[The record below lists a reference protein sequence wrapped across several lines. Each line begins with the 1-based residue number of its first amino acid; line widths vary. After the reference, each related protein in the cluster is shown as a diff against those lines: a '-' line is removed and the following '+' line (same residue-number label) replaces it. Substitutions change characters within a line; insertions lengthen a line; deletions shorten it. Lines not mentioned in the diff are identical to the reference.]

1 MEVERT
7 KRPTLVSRCSSGN
20 KLPPASRSSVMVL
33 NLITRNIFPSLPGR
47 SCRKKAPAP
56 LLAKCNQT
64 VMTRSIGQMAN
75 NTQRTMMKSINRLK
89 KCLYINKRIHRAAC
103 NAMHTATGYEI
114 TRIIS
119 LHLIYLPS
127 SQRMRLAIKTDA
139 DFYYRQLLNGKPFKQ
154 VLTSLKIG
162 MKRTGL
168 QRLSET
174 SRTAQEHIVCIA
186 MSYAIDILEKVLF
199 SKSLNSYRITS
210 NLACH
215 SCKFIGVGQ
224 RHEDF
229 LENITGIDT
238 SCF

>member
-1 MEVERT
+1 
-7 KRPTLVSRCSSGN
+7 
-20 KLPPASRSSVMVL
+20 
-33 NLITRNIFPSLPGR
+33 
-47 SCRKKAPAP
+47 
-56 LLAKCNQT
+56 
-64 VMTRSIGQMAN
+64 
-75 NTQRTMMKSINRLK
+75 
-89 KCLYINKRIHRAAC
+89 
-103 NAMHTATGYEI
+103 
-114 TRIIS
+114 
-119 LHLIYLPS
+119 
-127 SQRMRLAIKTDA
+127 MRLAIKTDA

-224 RHEDF
+224 RYEDF
-229 LENITGIDT
+229 LENITGIGIL
-238 SCF
+238 SAMLPIPYAAHIVQLS